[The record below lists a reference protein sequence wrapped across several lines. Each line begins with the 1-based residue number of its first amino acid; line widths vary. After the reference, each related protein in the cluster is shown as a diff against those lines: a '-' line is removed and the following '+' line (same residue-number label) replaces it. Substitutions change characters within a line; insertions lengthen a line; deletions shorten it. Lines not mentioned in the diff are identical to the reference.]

1 MSEFGWM
8 EAGGQYFAR
17 KVDAAVEAGL
27 DGASQLPGWRRR
39 HVVAHVACNARA
51 LSRLV
56 HWARTGEERA
66 MYPSREARDAE
77 IEETARIPAPE
88 LAALSADCDREL
100 REDLAG
106 LSDLQWNTKVRTA
119 QGKIVPASD
128 VPWMRARELWIHAV
142 DLGAGGSFDDFPD
155 GMVDALLSDVTTAME
170 NRPQGPALLLVPL
183 DRARTWRV
191 HPGGRPDEGDL
202 VERVALV
209 RGSAARL
216 AAWLTGRGPAP
227 EPGAPSIGP
236 WL

>member
-8 EAGGQYFAR
+8 EAGGEYFAR
-17 KVDAAVEAGL
+17 HVDAAVEAGL

-39 HVVAHVACNARA
+39 HVVAHAACNARA

-66 MYPSREARDAE
+66 MYPSRQARDEE
-77 IEETARIPAPE
+77 IEETARMPAHE
-88 LAALSADCDREL
+88 LAALSAQTEREL
-100 REDLAG
+100 RADLAG
-106 LSDLQWNTKVRTA
+106 LSDLQWNAKVRTA
-119 QGKIVPASD
+119 QGKVVPAAD
-128 VPWMRARELWIHAV
+128 IPWMRARESWIHAV
-142 DLGAGGSFDDFPD
+142 DLGTGGSFSDFPD
-155 GMVDALLSDVTTAME
+155 GLVDALLSDVTTAME
-170 NRPQGPALLLVPL
+170 NRPTGPALLLVPL

-191 HPGGRPDEGDL
+191 HPGGTPREGDL
-202 VERVALV
+202 VGQVTLV